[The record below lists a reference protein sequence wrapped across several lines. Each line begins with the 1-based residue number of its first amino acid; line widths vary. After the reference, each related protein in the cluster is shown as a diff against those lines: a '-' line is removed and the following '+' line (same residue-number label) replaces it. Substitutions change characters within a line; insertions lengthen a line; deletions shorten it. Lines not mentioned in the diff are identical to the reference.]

1 MKVSRFSK
9 LVILLVLGFL
19 FLTGVSWC
27 NNNVKFIE
35 ISERLKEKSNKLL
48 NFAQEYN
55 STTNYGISLI
65 AKQSKEQVERLKYP
79 TLSPDDEDQ
88 TDFSIDYSTIV
99 TDVDCKKNIV
109 ISNQKQFDC
118 LLFPGYLERIVNGL
132 EEGDNINI
140 TFKGGTYYTD
150 GQSISLK
157 NVNKPSN
164 SLYVKTEGDVRI
176 INAKKDVFKT
186 TKDNKGKYSVKYNTK
201 YTVLSKFIDGKNI
214 YQLSNSI
221 YNNGHIYSIDEK
233 ITFSEDPYIV
243 DADYGVEY
251 KIKCNFPISDR
262 SKEECKDMWMGRTQ
276 SYWIYE
282 EKVSHISDGY
292 IYFFSHSYN
301 INEEYSTNKHY
312 GRFYL
317 INYDDTISNNEVLI
331 NNDRLYT
338 QKRASLHQSTDSH
351 LFIIENCLLNS
362 FIVRDV
368 HLTFGGMINCSNSS
382 FTGAL
387 TIYNNEF
394 TSCWR
399 ECTFESS
406 DNIIVYSNTFKDCQ
420 GGVSYSNV
428 NSIPGNTQKY
438 ASGKGSIE
446 GCNCNNLCIVKNF
459 LKNCGLY
466 SSNSHLIEAHN
477 THNFYIADNIIE
489 DFPYSAITVGDGVVT
504 TPRGKDYG
512 IIERNDISQTE
523 QYRKNGINYLLGD
536 GGPIYVYG
544 KTTRTI
550 IRRNYVHDV
559 TGSHWYHGI
568 YLDGATSNT
577 FVYGNLVVGVN
588 SLYPSQYAESIELQI
603 FDWVAEKMPEYNTN
617 NRCLYNIID
626 GDIRYL
632 GRYDRTTLA
641 GSNIFIMHGKRPEKN
656 ARGAVVEKD
665 SYVEGSIDNG
675 IVHIKE
681 NDYEALEFI
690 IDDYLKQYIVTN
702 SDNE

>member
-1 MKVSRFSK
+1 M
-9 LVILLVLGFL
+9 LGF
-19 FLTGVSWC
+19 FVLTGYSLC
-27 NNNVKFIE
+27 QNNNGLVE
-35 ISERLKEKSNKLL
+35 ISERIKEKSNILL
-48 NFAQEYN
+48 DYTQAYG
-55 STTNYGISLI
+55 STTDNSISSI
-65 AKQSKEQVERLKYP
+65 AKQSKEQVGRLKYP

-88 TDFSIDYSTIV
+88 TDFCLDYSAIV
-99 TDVDCKKNIV
+99 TDLDCDKNIV
-109 ISNQKQFDC
+109 ISNQKQFDQ
-118 LLFPGYLERIVNGL
+118 LLFPGYLEKIINGL
-132 EEGDNINI
+132 EEGENISI
-140 TFKGGTYYTD
+140 TFKKGTYYTD

-176 INAKKDVFKT
+176 INAKKDVIRT
-186 TKDNKGKYSVKYNTK
+186 TKDNKGKFSAQYYTG
-201 YTVLSKFIDGKNI
+201 YTVLSKFIEGKKI
-214 YQLSNSI
+214 YYLTNSI
-221 YNNGHIYSIDEK
+221 YNNGHIYSIDDK

-292 IYFFSHSYN
+292 IYFYSHSYN

-331 NNDRLYT
+331 KNDRLYT
-338 QKRASLHQSTDSH
+338 HKKASLHQSTDSY
-351 LFIIENCLLNS
+351 LFIIENCHLNS

-368 HLTFGGMINCSNSS
+368 HLTFGGMINCSNTS

-406 DNIIVYSNTFKDCQ
+406 DNIIVYNNTFKDCQ
-420 GGVSYSNV
+420 GGVSYRNV
-428 NSIPGNTQKY
+428 NTIPGNTQKY

-446 GCNCNNLCIVKNF
+446 GRNCNNFYIVKNY

-477 THNFYIADNIIE
+477 THKFYIADNIIL

-512 IIERNDISQTE
+512 IIERNEISQTE
-523 QYRKNGINYLLGD
+523 EYKKNGINYLLGD

-544 KTTRTI
+544 KTSRTI
-550 IRRNYVHDV
+550 IRHNYVHDV

-577 FVYGNLVVGVN
+577 FVYGNMVVGV
-588 SLYPSQYAESIELQI
+588 STLYPSQYAESIELQLA
-603 FDWVAEKMPEYNTN
+603 DWVSNEMPEYNTN
-617 NRCLYNIID
+617 NRCLYNIVD

-641 GSNIFIMHGKRPEKN
+641 GSNIFIMHGKRPQKD
-656 ARGAVVEKD
+656 AKGAVVEKD
-665 SYVEGSIDNG
+665 SYIKGSVDNG
-675 IVHIKE
+675 IVHIQKS
-681 NDYEALEFI
+681 DFEALECVINDHLKQFI
-690 IDDYLKQYIVTN
+690 ISN
-702 SDNE
+702 